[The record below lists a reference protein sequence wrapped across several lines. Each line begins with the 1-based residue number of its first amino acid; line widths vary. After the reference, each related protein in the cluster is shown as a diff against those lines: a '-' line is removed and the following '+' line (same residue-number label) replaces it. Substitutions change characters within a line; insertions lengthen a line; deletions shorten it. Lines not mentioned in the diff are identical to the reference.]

1 MRTFLK
7 LALPILLLA
16 LLLTL
21 GACNKKPPEDEDTS
35 ADPTQ
40 TTAGDVTEAPTE
52 EPTEAPTEERTDE
65 VTETPT

>member
-21 GACNKKPPEDEDTS
+21 GACNKKPPAGEDTS
-35 ADPTQ
+35 ADQ
-40 TTAGDVTEAPTE
+40 IGRAHV
-52 EPTEAPTEERTDE
+52 
-65 VTETPT
+65 